1 MKKLIAITGADFP
14 QNVDKRS
21 PFIAARQAYI
31 EYVLQTG
38 SLAALI
44 PNITDPK
51 MAERYAET
59 FDGIIFT
66 GGGDIHPQFYDTKK
80 QKMTGALNQTVDT
93 SRDKSELLLYK
104 AFFDHKKPILGICRG
119 MQLIN
124 IAMGGTL
131 TQHIE
136 EQGIKEVHMNRVENG
151 LWYVTSHSVQVDE
164 NTRLHA
170 ITNELRFEVNSA
182 HHQMV
187 KKPGKDLVISAKSPQ
202 NVPEAV
208 EYVGN
213 KFIVGVQ
220 WHPEQLRD
228 SKESKALI
236 NAFINAS

>member
-38 SLAALI
+38 SLAALV
-44 PNITDPK
+44 PNITDYK
-51 MAERYAET
+51 MAEKYAET

-66 GGGDIHPQFYDTKK
+66 GGGDIHPQFYDTK
-80 QKMTGALNQTVDT
+80 QHKMTGALNQTVDT
-93 SRDKSELLLYK
+93 TRDESELMLFK
-104 AFFDHKKPILGICRG
+104 AFFAHKKPILGICRG

-131 TQHIE
+131 TQHIDE
-136 EQGIKEVHMNRVENG
+136 RGIKEVHMNSTEKG

-164 NTRLHA
+164 NSRLYA
-170 ITNELRFEVNSA
+170 ITNELTFQVNSA

-202 NVPEAV
+202 SVPEAI
-208 EYVGN
+208 EYMGDQ
-213 KFIVGVQ
+213 FIVGVQ
-220 WHPEQLRD
+220 WHPEQLKD
-228 SKESKALI
+228 SKESKAVI
-236 NAFINAS
+236 HAFINAS

>member
-1 MKKLIAITGADFP
+1 MSTLIAITGADFP

-38 SLAALI
+38 NLAALI
-44 PNITDPK
+44 PNVSDSK
-51 MAERYAET
+51 SAERYAET

-66 GGGDIHPQFYDTKK
+66 GGGDIHPQFYATKK

-93 SRDKSELLLYK
+93 TRDESELLLYK
-104 AFFDHKKPILGICRG
+104 AFFTRKKPILGICRG

-131 TQHIE
+131 TQHIKE
-136 EQGIKEVHMNRVENG
+136 RALNEVHMNGVENG
-151 LWYVTSHSVQVDE
+151 LWYVTSHSVQVDQ
-164 NTRLHA
+164 NSRLHA
-170 ITNELRFEVNSA
+170 ITNEHTFQVNSA

-187 KKPGKDLVISAKSPQ
+187 QKPGKDLAISAKSLR
-202 NVPEAV
+202 NIPEAV

-213 KFIVGVQ
+213 QFVLGVQ
-220 WHPEQLRD
+220 WHPEQL
-228 SKESKALI
+228 KESNQSKAI
-236 NAFINAS
+236 IQAFIAAC